1 MKNLKRAVA
10 LSAILSTFVS
20 ANSEISQ
27 KVTKFYNIVTNKAL
41 EFKAT
46 KSDKGYKLKILP
58 TNGFYKKIF
67 NPNTTIDISVDEGPT
82 ITKPKFTFGK
92 AGLKAVID
100 VASIFNKEIEQN
112 IKKTLKKSPK
122 IDYSAIISFGN
133 NLSEHIQFEPFS
145 FETKD
150 VKVKS
155 SKIDITTDVDLDNYT
170 GVIKLEYPNF
180 TIEPKNEPGVFKLEN
195 VRVVNKI
202 TEPPVDD
209 LLLFADTKFTIKNIE
224 YSAQK
229 PKKIKSIFSFVSDNY
244 VRKVNKE
251 LLDLH
256 ISFDLSTNDVDTI
269 ALSKGIKES
278 KTSFLFK
285 NLGTDGLVGFL
296 KLTKEMQ
303 DAQDELAIARTKS
316 KSDEAF
322 AKYMATMDSINN
334 KLVPIYNK
342 TFIKD
347 KSKIVLDLELSGT
360 KTSYLKANLLY
371 KANPISGNINV
382 AFISLAAQGLAIF
395 DGDIEIKLDKDLA
408 NTINPIAIMVLD
420 MLQTKGFATQKNGV
434 YELKAT
440 LKSGNIII
448 NGKSYTLQE
457 LSKALF

>member
-1 MKNLKRAVA
+1 MKNFKRAVA

-20 ANSEISQ
+20 ASSDISQ
-27 KVTKFYNIVTNKAL
+27 KVTKFYNLVTNEAF
-41 EFKAT
+41 EFNAT
-46 KSDKGYKLKILP
+46 KSDNGYKLKILP
-58 TNGFYKKIF
+58 TNMPYKKIF

-82 ITKPKFTFGK
+82 ITEPKFTFGK

-100 VASIFNKEIEQN
+100 VASIFNKEIEQD

-122 IDYSAIISFGN
+122 INYSAIISFGN

-150 VKVKS
+150 AKIKS

-170 GVIKLEYPNF
+170 GVMKLEYPNF
-180 TIEPKNEPGVFKLEN
+180 IIEPKNEPGVFKLEDI
-195 VRVVNKI
+195 RVFNKI
-202 TEPPVDD
+202 TEPPVDN
-209 LLLFADTKFTIKNIE
+209 LLLFGDTKFTIKNVEI
-224 YSAQK
+224 SAQK
-229 PKKIKSIFSFVSDNY
+229 LKSKFSFVSDNY
-244 VRKVNKE
+244 VRKVNNE
-251 LLDLH
+251 LLDLY
-256 ISFDLSTNDVDTI
+256 ISFDLSTDDVDTI
-269 ALSKGIKES
+269 ALLKGIKET

-303 DAQDELAIARTKS
+303 DAQDELAAATAKS
-316 KSDEAF
+316 KGNEAF

-347 KSKIVLDLELSGT
+347 KSKIVLDLELSGN

-408 NTINPIAIMVLD
+408 NTINPMAIMVLD

-440 LKSGNIII
+440 LKGGNIII